1 MRVLILVVCVL
12 TLRAEALKGYK
23 VLSKTLN
30 VPNPAYED
38 DKAFVD
44 QSGRIINGERA
55 VNGQFPWA
63 TRLSI
68 RTPSRSSA
76 CSGSIISDRFILSAY
91 HCVDE

>member
-1 MRVLILVVCVL
+1 MRVLILVIFL
-12 TLRAEALKGYK
+12 LALRAEALNGYK
-23 VLSKTLN
+23 VISKTFS
-30 VPNPAYED
+30 VPDSRYED
-38 DKAFVD
+38 DEAFID
-44 QSGRIINGERA
+44 HSGRVINGERA

-68 RTPSRSSA
+68 RTPTRSSA